1 VVLPH
6 SSSPV
11 ISVGVPAEGTC
22 CQLHG
27 MSLVAWIC
35 ANRSHAEAAAGQPT
49 TSPASASSRTELW
62 LRMNHFSTQPVA
74 MRTSDPTAEFLR
86 IIAPECG
93 CGSRQQPVPQAGL
106 ATPRL
111 WEQAPRIQGE
121 WNVGGVHKHLLC
133 STDQSARCSRCR
145 SRLPRK
151 RMLNGWVRW
160 GRDAIRPLT
169 HTTLLLL
176 LPALSS
182 SRFRRLPNWP
192 CQRT

>member
-1 VVLPH
+1 
-6 SSSPV
+6 
-11 ISVGVPAEGTC
+11 
-22 CQLHG
+22 

-35 ANRSHAEAAAGQPT
+35 ANCSHAAFSLQAEAAAGQPT
-49 TSPASASSRTELW
+49 PHQPASASSRTEPW
-62 LRMNHFSTQPVA
+62 LKMNHFSTQPVD
-74 MRTSDPTAEFLR
+74 MRTSDPTAELLR

-106 ATPRL
+106 VTPL
-111 WEQAPRIQGE
+111 FWEQHQKSRVK

-133 STDQSARCSRCR
+133 STDQSARCCRCR

-151 RMLNGWVRW
+151 HMLNGWVRW
-160 GRDAIRPLT
+160 GCDAIRPLT

-192 CQRT
+192 CHRTLLGD